1 MADNKTISGK
11 KVLIK
16 DRNGNYVFPITHAS
30 LIAIDDKHTL
40 VNIITDLQTRLA
52 RIESLIDNSNNNSS
66 YIGID
71 NKKQIAY
78 IMGVPITTGLD
89 TNAISLPI
97 SDIVVDT
104 VDDNSVIDILN
115 KTGIKIK

>member
-16 DRNGNYVFPITHAS
+16 DINGHCLFPITHAS
-30 LIAIDDKHTL
+30 LIVIDDKHTL

-66 YIGID
+66 YIGMILLMT
-71 NKKQIAY
+71 I
-78 IMGVPITTGLD
+78 L
-89 TNAISLPI
+89 SLI
-97 SDIVVDT
+97 FST
-104 VDDNSVIDILN
+104 KLELKLNNILN
-115 KTGIKIK
+115 VYILA